1 MDNKPNELMGV
12 MSLLGNALQ
21 QQLDAVKEQADESKK
36 KITEEVQA
44 VIEAGKS
51 KLASMDAQFNQ
62 KFTEQDKKLDE
73 KLAKFKVDNIQ
84 SADNKI
90 TTLEKEVATIKV
102 DANSISNNIKDL
114 ITRVNK
120 VDETFRAIS
129 IATNKKS

>member
-44 VIEAGKS
+44 VIDAGKS

-90 TTLEKEVATIKV
+90 ATLEKEVATIKV
-102 DANSISNNIKDL
+102 DANGISNNIKDL
-114 ITRVNK
+114 IARVNK